1 MHECRV
7 IFVFLFVCSC
17 FVALGQ
23 TNFSGS
29 FGVIKFRHKGGFDHS
44 KYDVESTAAM
54 WQLGVSHFK
63 PNKHLGITAGFTCGN
78 IGISWLNPNY
88 YLCEQGF
95 TGETLVCQT
104 RNSYRVQAFFKSF
117 QLSAGPSVR
126 VGQFLEFAVSPFLG
140 IHSRQG
146 KYIMGLEPD
155 IQLPGTL
162 SELYT
167 RFEWGG
173 QARLTLRLN
182 LGKRFSIHAQG
193 QAGMTFNDLRQNDWQ
208 DARARIIDAPEGAD
222 WIALPSSKLTR
233 RFYGLSVGIGY
244 KILSKNP
251 QTAN

>member
-1 MHECRV
+1 MHKYQV

-23 TNFSGS
+23 TNVSGS
-29 FGVIKFRHKGGFDHS
+29 FGVIAFRHKGGFDHA

-63 PNKHLGITAGFTCGN
+63 PNKHIGVAAGFTFGN
-78 IGISWLNPNY
+78 VGISWLNPNY
-88 YLCEQGF
+88 YLCEQGPI
-95 TGETLVCQT
+95 GETSICQT
-104 RNSYRVQAFFKSF
+104 RNLYRVQALFPSL
-117 QLSAGPSVR
+117 QLSAGPAVR

-146 KYIMGLEPD
+146 KYIMGLQPD
-155 IQLPGTL
+155 IQLPATL
-162 SELYT
+162 SDMYT

-182 LGKRFSIHAQG
+182 LGKRFSVHAQG
-193 QAGMTFNDLRQNDWQ
+193 HAGMTFSDLRQNDWQ
-208 DARARIIDAPEGAD
+208 DARAIVLFSPEESD
-222 WIALPSSKLTR
+222 WVALPSSKLTR

-244 KILSKNP
+244 KILSKNT
-251 QTAN
+251 QTKD